1 VCVPARAADVLFVQ
15 TNAPNG
21 SNAVRVIASSSGG
34 KLRSAG
40 SFRTGQSGTG
50 RAIHSQ
56 GTLETTG
63 DGHHLLA
70 LDVGSSTITVFQVG
84 HGKLERTDRGGSGG
98 RRPISIASAGNRVF
112 VLNAG
117 SGPNLSVFDVQGTSG
132 RLTPVMTVPLAQ
144 GNAHPYAVAASP
156 SGSRVA
162 VSYEKGSG
170 GRDVELFEF
179 AGNQVTGSALVAVS
193 GGGPGALAFSGEDQ
207 LLVGRMAHPGPGL
220 ANYAI
225 GPGSTTLSMIS
236 QTPRSLCWI
245 KNDGSGSLGWATF
258 PSSVTAFERG
268 SGGSISSLKSR
279 HLSGRTS
286 DLTIGGSQKHLY
298 VLNER
303 HAKVRVLALDPLT
316 LSVLGASPPLPKTT
330 TGLVDL
336 PNSIGGF
343 NTKTANSHPL
353 SGAAR

>member
-1 VCVPARAADVLFVQ
+1 VPARAADVLFAQ
-15 TNAPNG
+15 TNAPSG
-21 SNAVRVIASSSGG
+21 ANAVRVITSGSDG

-50 RAIHSQ
+50 RAVHSQ
-56 GTLETTG
+56 GTLVTTG

-70 LDVGSSTITVFQVG
+70 LDVGSSTITVFRAG

-117 SGPNLSVFDVQGTSG
+117 SGPNLSVFDVQATSG
-132 RLTPVMTVPLAQ
+132 RLTPVISVPLAQ
-144 GNAHPYAVAASP
+144 GNASPYAVAASP

-162 VSYEKGSG
+162 VSYEKGTG

-179 AGNQVTGSALVAVS
+179 AGNQLKGSSLVAVS

-207 LLVGRMAHPGPGL
+207 LLVGRMHGPGPGL
-220 ANYAI
+220 ASYTI
-225 GPGSTTLSMIS
+225 GPGSTSLSLVG
-236 QTPRSLCWI
+236 QLGVLPCWVQ
-245 KNDGSGSLGWATF
+245 NDGGGSLGWATS
-258 PSSVTAFERG
+258 PSSVTAFARG

-286 DLTIGGSQKHLY
+286 DLAIGRSQKRLY

-303 HAKVRVLALDPLT
+303 HAKVRVLALDPRTLT
-316 LSVLGASPPLPKTT
+316 VLSASPPLPKTT

-336 PNSIGGF
+336 
-343 NTKTANSHPL
+343 
-353 SGAAR
+353 R

>member
-1 VCVPARAADVLFVQ
+1 VPARAADVLFVQ

-21 SNAVRVIASSSGG
+21 ANAVRVITSRSDG

-50 RAIHSQ
+50 HAIHSQ
-56 GTLETTG
+56 GTLVTTQ
-63 DGHHLLA
+63 DGHHVLA
-70 LDVGSSTITVFQVG
+70 LDVGSSTITVFRVG
-84 HGKLERTDRGGSGG
+84 NGKLTRTDRGGSGG

-132 RLTPVMTVPLAQ
+132 RLTPVLSVPLAQ
-144 GNAHPYAVAASP
+144 GNARPYAVATSP
-156 SGSRVA
+156 SGHRAA
-162 VSYEKGSG
+162 VSYEKGTG
-170 GRDVELFEF
+170 GRDVEVFEF
-179 AGNQVTGSALVAVS
+179 AGNQLTGSSLVAVS

-225 GPGSTTLSMIS
+225 GPGATTLSLVGQMAEDS
-236 QTPRSLCWI
+236 CWI
-245 KNDGSGSLGWATF
+245 ENGDNLGWATF
-258 PSSVTAFERG
+258 PSSVTAFARG
-268 SGGSISSLKSR
+268 SGGSLSSVKSR

-286 DLTIGGSQKHLY
+286 DLAIGTSQKRLY

-303 HAKVRVLALDPLT
+303 HAKVRVLALDPRT
-316 LSVLGASPPLPKTT
+316 LSVLGASPLLPKTT

-343 NTKTANSHPL
+343 STKTANSHPL
-353 SGAAR
+353 RGSAR